1 MKNMKYY
8 LVYDRFLYSG
18 YGNFRIHN
26 CKLIKK
32 KYSVLVVDKAK
43 GVGGRASNKK
53 INKKIS
59 FDHGL
64 QYFTARNNLFKN
76 YLNNLIKKEF

>member
-1 MKNMKYY
+1 MIDFCI
-8 LVYDRFLYSG
+8 LGAGISG
-18 YGNFRIHN
+18 STIAN
-26 CKLIKK
+26 LLKK

-53 INKKIS
+53 VDKKIS

-76 YLNNLIKKEF
+76 YLNNLIKKKSIL